1 MKFFIKRKMFY
12 ALVIAFFMV
21 CMAFSAC
28 ASGNETAAASTT
40 LSKSTSPAQTATPQ
54 GGSQL
59 SASLRYAQPGP
70 LLKKLQPMVGTWQTQ
85 ITLRQTPQATPV
97 VSKELTTRWKWVVD
111 GCYLQEEV
119 TGQLGGAPY
128 YRLGYLT
135 YNNLDER
142 YEFVTMDHFDTGF
155 MTYQS
160 MEDGS
165 DTTTTL
171 FGHFTQGGTGPTL
184 AGQEIKIRYV
194 FHWPDQNHMS
204 EEMYFTPP
212 AGTEYLVVQSVLT
225 RKQ

>member
-1 MKFFIKRKMFY
+1 MKKPVTKKLLVLSFAIGL
-12 ALVIAFFMV
+12 ALLAGVLALPPV
-21 CMAFSAC
+21 TSALQGK
-28 ASGNETAAASTT
+28 AVTPTP
-40 LSKSTSPAQTATPQ
+40 TSQAQ
-54 GGSQL
+54 GSQTL

-70 LLKKLQPMVGTWQTQ
+70 LLKKLQTMIGTWKTQ
-85 ITLRQTPQATPV
+85 ITLKPTPQATPV
-97 VSKELTTRWKWVVD
+97 VSNNLTTRWTWVVD

-135 YNNLDER
+135 YNNLDKR
-142 YEFVTMDHFDTGF
+142 YEFVTLDHFDTGF
-155 MTYQS
+155 MSYES

-165 DTTTTL
+165 GTTTL

-194 FHWPDQNHMS
+194 FHWPDQHHMS

-212 AGTEYLVVQSVLT
+212 AGAEYLVVQSVLT
-225 RKQ
+225 RQQ